1 MHKTFF
7 SFLVIFFCQ
16 SQFVKAQDAD
26 SIRLDLAK
34 EVLHLTRATEAIE
47 KMMPAMVE
55 QQMQLLEQRNGGNP
69 ISEAQK
75 AAAQAAVTE
84 FMGSFS
90 EAFAPLMEEMAKLYA
105 MKFSREDLE
114 ALRDFYQS
122 EVGKRFIQGGIE
134 LAPELARV
142 SQTWSMNHMVPAAQK
157 LGAELAAAL
166 KTAD

>member
-1 MHKTFF
+1 MRKAFF

-16 SQFVKAQDAD
+16 SQLVSAQDAD
-26 SIRLDLAK
+26 AVRLDLAK
-34 EVLHLTRATEAIE
+34 EVLRLTRATEAVE

-55 QQMQLLEQRNGGNP
+55 QQMQLMEQRNGGNP
-69 ISEAQK
+69 LSETQK
-75 AAAQAAVTE
+75 TAAQAAVTE

-90 EAFAPLMEEMAKLYA
+90 EAFAPLMDEMAKLYA

-122 EVGKRFIQGGIE
+122 EVGTRFIQGGIE

-142 SQTWSMNHMVPAAQK
+142 SQTWSMTHMVPAAQK
-157 LGAELAAAL
+157 LGADLAAAM

>member
-7 SFLVIFFCQ
+7 SFLIIFFCQ
-16 SQFVKAQDAD
+16 SQFVNAQDAD

-55 QQMQLLEQRNGGNP
+55 QQMQLLEQRNGGKP

-157 LGAELAAAL
+157 LGVELAAAL
-166 KTAD
+166 KTVD